1 MAFGVTGFFCPVV
14 PDAFLY
20 YAIAIKSF
28 FGILHNFSC
37 NPYGS
42 MVIKMFFSDTVGICR
57 KKVYFAAFIIRRSA
71 HISAEK

>member
-1 MAFGVTGFFCPVV
+1 MAFGVTGFFCPFV

-42 MVIKMFFSDTVGICR
+42 MV
-57 KKVYFAAFIIRRSA
+57 
-71 HISAEK
+71 

>member
-28 FGILHNFSC
+28 FGICTIFLAIHTEVWYNK
-37 NPYGS
+37 N
-42 MVIKMFFSDTVGICR
+42 VFF
-57 KKVYFAAFIIRRSA
+57 
-71 HISAEK
+71 